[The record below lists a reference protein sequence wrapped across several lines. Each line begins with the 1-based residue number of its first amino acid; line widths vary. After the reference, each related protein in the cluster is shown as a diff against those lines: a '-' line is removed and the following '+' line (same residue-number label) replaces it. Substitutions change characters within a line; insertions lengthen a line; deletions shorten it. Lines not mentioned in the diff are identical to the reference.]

1 MNIDFITIKQTFRN
15 LNKLKVKEVIL
26 PYKEYDML
34 RDQVVLHCDDGGSWN
49 YKTSNKNMMVEKKIV
64 SPSLLSRRLDM
75 AERVKRENI
84 M

>member
-1 MNIDFITIKQTFRN
+1 MSIYFITIKQSFRT

-49 YKTSNKNMMVEKKIV
+49 YQRRFVEPETTMSIFGV
-64 SPSLLSRRLDM
+64 
-75 AERVKRENI
+75 RVKRELINE
-84 M
+84 

>member
-1 MNIDFITIKQTFRN
+1 MSIDFIIIKQTFRN

-49 YKTSNKNMMVEKKIV
+49 YQ
-64 SPSLLSRRLDM
+64 RRFVDPEPTM
-75 AERVKRENI
+75 SIFGVRVKRELINERD
-84 M
+84 